1 MSADTGF
8 IGLGHLGR
16 AMAGRLIGQGTKLIV
31 WNRTAS
37 RADGLRAEKAKS
49 PADLANRC
57 GIIFLNLCDS
67 DAVREVFTSPEGH
80 LSGDCR
86 DKVIVDTTTN
96 HFEAVPGFYG
106 LAAQAGPIYLGAPV
120 LGSVVPA
127 SQGEL
132 TILVGGNEIAF
143 GRVRSLLDKL
153 AKNIF
158 YFPTP
163 MAATRMKLVNNMV
176 LGSFM
181 ATIAEALVLGET
193 CGLERTKVLDILAA
207 GAGNSAVLNAKRQK
221 LIDEDYA
228 PHFSA
233 AAISKDLTYAR
244 DLSRSLNRPFLM
256 AGMAREVY
264 SLVQRRGDDTRDL
277 SIVFEILQGLRVKT

>member
-1 MSADTGF
+1 MSANTGF

-16 AMAGRLIGQGTKLIV
+16 AMAGRLIGQGTKLTV
-31 WNRTAS
+31 WNRTPG
-37 RADGLRAEKAKS
+37 RAEGLRAKAAKS
-49 PADLANRC
+49 PADLAGQC
-57 GIIFLNLCDS
+57 DVIFLCLFDS
-67 DAVREVFTSPEGH
+67 EAVREVFTGPEGL
-80 LSGDCR
+80 LSGNCR
-86 DKVIVDTTTN
+86 GKVIVDCTTN

-106 LAAQAGPIYLGAPV
+106 LAAQAGAIYLEAPV

-132 TILVGGNEIAF
+132 TIVAGGNETAF
-143 GRVRSLLDKL
+143 GRARSLLDKL

-163 MAATRMKLVNNMV
+163 MTATRLKLVNNMV

-181 ATIAEALVLGET
+181 ATIAEAAVLGEA
-193 CGLERTKVLDILAA
+193 CGVERAKVLEVLGS
-207 GAGNSAVLNAKRQK
+207 GAGNSGVLNAKRQK
-221 LIDEDYA
+221 LIEGDFA

-233 AAISKDLTYAR
+233 AAIAKDLNYAQE
-244 DLSRSLNRPFLM
+244 LSRALNRPFLM

-277 SIVFEILQGLRVKT
+277 SVVFEVLQGLTK

>member
-1 MSADTGF
+1 MSANTGF

-16 AMAGRLIGQGTKLIV
+16 AMAGRLIGQGTKLTV
-31 WNRTAS
+31 WNRTPG
-37 RADGLRAEKAKS
+37 RAEGLRAKAAKS
-49 PADLANRC
+49 PADLAGQC
-57 GIIFLNLCDS
+57 DVIFLCLFDS
-67 DAVREVFTSPEGH
+67 EAVREVFTGPEGL

-86 DKVIVDTTTN
+86 GKVIVDCTTN

-106 LAAQAGPIYLGAPV
+106 LAAQAGAIYLEAPV

-132 TILVGGNEIAF
+132 TVLVGGNEAGF
-143 GRVRSLLDKL
+143 GRVRQLLDKL

-163 MAATRMKLVNNMV
+163 LTATRLKLINNMV

-181 ATIAEALVLGET
+181 ASIAEAAVLGEA
-193 CGLERTKVLDILAA
+193 CGVERAKVLEVLAS
-207 GAGNSAVLNAKRQK
+207 GAGNSGVLNAKRQK
-221 LIDEDYA
+221 LIDGDFA

-233 AAISKDLTYAR
+233 AAIAKDLNYAQE
-244 DLSRSLNRPFLM
+244 LSRALNRPFLM

-277 SIVFEILQGLRVKT
+277 SVVFEVLQGLTK